1 MSNFSRLV
9 LLLLFAFLCFVPA
22 SLSVAV
28 SLPYSHLSHIS
39 QSFTSLQLSSSL
51 SSPSTGLRA
60 PYRPSSPHLT
70 HPHPPFAG
78 DPFPPRPT
86 QHRGERLSRHSCP
99 RQARPAV
106 SHSAYT
112 PRRRHRHS
120 LSKIYITKVAER
132 YVQTPAQSAPNS
144 SSQLTTDTSA
154 GKHSKQGSDSHAP
167 LIPYPFAA
175 SSGQEPPRNRGRTFC
190 PFHLPFP
197 LPHHPSPAAVPYS
210 PPLPTTHP
218 PSPTRPSAGR
228 HTAARGVRSARS
240 PGGDRLKRARVFIR
254 EGRGKGRGQE
264 RMWGGALMVVVGG
277 GRD

>member
-9 LLLLFAFLCFVPA
+9 LLLWFEFLCFVPA
-22 SLSVAV
+22 SLSAAV
-28 SLPYSHLSHIS
+28 SLLYSHLSHLS
-39 QSFTSLQLSSSL
+39 QSFTSLQLSLPL

-60 PYRPSSPHLT
+60 PYCPSSPHRT
-70 HPHPPFAG
+70 R
-78 DPFPPRPT
+78 PPRLSPAILSLPA
-86 QHRGERLSRHSCP
+86 QHNTAVNASLTTAARDK
-99 RQARPAV
+99 ARPAV

-120 LSKIYITKVAER
+120 SRKIYITKVAEC

-144 SSQLTTDTSA
+144 SSQVTTDTSA

-197 LPHHPSPAAVPYS
+197 LPHHRSPAAVPYS

-228 HTAARGVRSARS
+228 HTPARGVRSARS

-254 EGRGKGRGQE
+254 EGRGKGRGRRGCGE
-264 RMWGGALMVVVGG
+264 VL
-277 GRD
+277 